1 VLAFFLFGSVSV
13 LWVRKRLTPISRPL
27 RDAVN
32 LEGNVCNIRKLQEWL
47 GHKDLA
53 STRVYL
59 KYVRGKDVQ
68 ERLNNSELAGFAIA
82 QPLKQSPQEIDRPSP
97 A

>member
-1 VLAFFLFGSVSV
+1 MAG
-13 LWVRKRLTPISRPL
+13 P
-27 RDAVN
+27 
-32 LEGNVCNIRKLQEWL
+32 Q
-47 GHKDLA
+47 DLA